1 MTPNTIL
8 LTWILHDVDNL
19 VPKFFWDLGFSLMFF
34 KGFMLMT
41 VTSFTELQAFSCL
54 SFNIQTE
61 DLSGKVDKISRIIF
75 KYTVHN

>member
-19 VPKFFWDLGFSLMFF
+19 VPKLFWDFDFSLMFF